1 MQGNR
6 GGRGRHPGE
15 KPFKC
20 RVPATQILP
29 YVHYMFDKPM
39 ERVVD
44 KLAEF
49 IIEAKALTYMSGK
62 HPQPVPSRPGA
73 KDITHEKGSFRY
85 LDSHFGGTDFLG
97 QEVVWQDEVPVWAMN
112 YYGRIIDPAR
122 FDGERA
128 GIVIKQ
134 ALTAL
139 YQEKRFLGDFTYQ
152 HALGEYIDQSIGDYR
167 SFLGVERI
175 LVADRLVYQLDYQG
189 GLIKP

>member
-1 MQGNR
+1 V
-6 GGRGRHPGE
+6 E
-15 KPFKC
+15 
-20 RVPATQILP
+20 ALE
-29 YVHYMFDKPM
+29 D
-39 ERVVD
+39 
-44 KLAEF
+44 F
-49 IIEAKALTYMSGK
+49 IIEAKAVTYMGGK
-62 HPQPVPSRPGA
+62 HPLTAPTRPAA
-73 KDITHEKGSFRY
+73 KDIAYDKGRFRY

-97 QEVVWQDEVPVWAMN
+97 QEVVWQDDVPVWAMN

-139 YQEKRFLGDFTYQ
+139 YQERRFLGDFTYQ
-152 HALGEYIDQSIGDYR
+152 HTLGEYIDQSMGDYR

-175 LVADRLVYQLDYQG
+175 LVEDRLVYQLDYQG